1 MPSRLTE
8 RICPLG
14 RMCAV
19 PPPFSETCFPGAVRF
34 IAVLLPPAGRPL
46 APPGFPAVVFPGRPL
61 FPAPG
66 LPAFVVPGRPVVPEL
81 LPVELEP
88 GRPLLL
94 VVGRPFVVVLGRP
107 FDVADGRPVELFPGR
122 PWLALPGRPLG
133 ADECCVDAAG
143 RLGAEAWDG
152 ALGCGA
158 GALGVFLL
166 FWAAANAGTTMS
178 SASKE
183 YFRKASSFILKF
195 IADSS
200 TEDFIR
206 RQSTN
211 LHVHAGTESFNCFFG
226 PEGEKTDKSLRHAQ
240 WQCRHEHP
248 GAEQRYQ
255 NPAADAIVFW
265 NIVAQFGNGCSISRA
280 PFARESLP

>member
-1 MPSRLTE
+1 MPFRLTE

-19 PPPFSETCFPGAVRF
+19 PPPFSETCFPGGVWF
-34 IAVLLPPAGRPL
+34 IAVLFPPAGRPL

-66 LPAFVVPGRPVVPEL
+66 LPAFVVPGRPV
-81 LPVELEP
+81 ELEP
-88 GRPLLL
+88 GRPLLV
-94 VVGRPFVVVLGRP
+94 VVGRPFVVEPGRP
-107 FDVADGRPVELFPGR
+107 FEFVDGRPVELFPGR

-158 GALGVFLL
+158 GALGVFLC
-166 FWAAANAGTTMS
+166 WAAANAGTTMS
-178 SASKE
+178 SASKA

-206 RQSTN
+206 RQRTN
-211 LHVHAGTESFNCFFG
+211 VHVRTGTASFNRFLGTE
-226 PEGEKTDKSLRHAQ
+226 GEDQQEARPVQ
-240 WQCRHEHP
+240 WQYEHEHP
-248 GAEQRYQ
+248 GAEPRYQ
-255 NPAADAIVFW
+255 NSGGTCNHFLKSVMAARGRADVFVHPAT
-265 NIVAQFGNGCSISRA
+265 QSER
-280 PFARESLP
+280 PRTT

>member
-1 MPSRLTE
+1 MPFRLTV

-14 RMCAV
+14 RMCAD
-19 PPPFSETCFPGAVRF
+19 PPPFSETCLPGGVWF
-34 IAVLLPPAGRPL
+34 IAVLFPPAGRPL
-46 APPGFPAVVFPGRPL
+46 APGFPAVVLPGRPL

-66 LPAFVVPGRPVVPEL
+66 LPAFVVPGRPV
-81 LPVELEP
+81 ELEP
-88 GRPLLL
+88 GRPLLV
-94 VVGRPFVVVLGRP
+94 VVGRPFVVEPGRP
-107 FDVADGRPVELFPGR
+107 FEFVDGRPVELFPGR
-122 PWLALPGRPLG
+122 LWLALPGRPLG
-133 ADECCVDAAG
+133 ADECCADAAG

-152 ALGCGA
+152 ALGRGA

-178 SASKE
+178 SASKA

-211 LHVHAGTESFNCFFG
+211 VHVRTGTPSFNRFSGTEGGKTSKRPVQYSGSTNSSILGRSHVTKTQRDVQSF
-226 PEGEKTDKSLRHAQ
+226 
-240 WQCRHEHP
+240 
-248 GAEQRYQ
+248 
-255 NPAADAIVFW
+255 FW
-265 NIVAQFGNGCSISRA
+265 N
-280 PFARESLP
+280 P